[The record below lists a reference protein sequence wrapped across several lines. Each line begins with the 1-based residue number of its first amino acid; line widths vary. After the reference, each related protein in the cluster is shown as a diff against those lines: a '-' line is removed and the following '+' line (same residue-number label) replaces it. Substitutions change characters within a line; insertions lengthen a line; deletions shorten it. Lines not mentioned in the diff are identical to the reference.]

1 MTNKFDYLNHA
12 SGPIQY
18 GLTNDYMFR
27 AVLQESNETLKLLLS
42 ALLPIPY
49 EEIIECVI
57 TNPIILGES
66 IDDKT
71 CIMDVRVKLNNNRLI
86 NLEMQM
92 GHLDNWCNRALFY
105 LCRLFCNIKSGQD
118 YSQLLPAIHIG
129 ILSDPPFSDMDDFY
143 SEYLLTNT
151 RHPHIFSR
159 NFSLRMLNLNQLENA
174 TENERVSELYHWACL
189 FRAKTWED
197 IRMIAENNN
206 AIREAASHLKI
217 LSEKEKIQQQAES
230 RERYFMDMSCSR
242 NEGIAE
248 GYSKGSAEGYSRG
261 SAEGYSKGSAEGYS
275 KGSAD
280 AQKVATQLAL
290 LLVQDGRIADLERI
304 ASDPVYYQELLKE
317 YGLD

>member
-1 MTNKFDYLNHA
+1 
-12 SGPIQY
+12 
-18 GLTNDYMFR
+18 
-27 AVLQESNETLKLLLS
+27 
-42 ALLPIPY
+42 
-49 EEIIECVI
+49 
-57 TNPIILGES
+57 
-66 IDDKT
+66 
-71 CIMDVRVKLNNNRLI
+71 
-86 NLEMQM
+86 
-92 GHLDNWCNRALFY
+92 
-105 LCRLFCNIKSGQD
+105 
-118 YSQLLPAIHIG
+118 
-129 ILSDPPFSDMDDFY
+129 MDDFY

-174 TENERVSELYHWACL
+174 TENERASELYHWACL

-248 GYSKGSAEGYSRG
+248 GYSKGSAEGYSKG

-280 AQKVATQLAL
+280 AQKATTQLAL

-304 ASDPVYYQELLKE
+304 ASDPVYYQKLLKE

>member
-1 MTNKFDYLNHA
+1 
-12 SGPIQY
+12 
-18 GLTNDYMFR
+18 
-27 AVLQESNETLKLLLS
+27 
-42 ALLPIPY
+42 
-49 EEIIECVI
+49 
-57 TNPIILGES
+57 
-66 IDDKT
+66 
-71 CIMDVRVKLNNNRLI
+71 
-86 NLEMQM
+86 
-92 GHLDNWCNRALFY
+92 
-105 LCRLFCNIKSGQD
+105 
-118 YSQLLPAIHIG
+118 
-129 ILSDPPFSDMDDFY
+129 
-143 SEYLLTNT
+143 
-151 RHPHIFSR
+151 
-159 NFSLRMLNLNQLENA
+159 
-174 TENERVSELYHWACL
+174 
-189 FRAKTWED
+189 
-197 IRMIAENNN
+197 MIAENNN

>member
-1 MTNKFDYLNHA
+1 
-12 SGPIQY
+12 
-18 GLTNDYMFR
+18 
-27 AVLQESNETLKLLLS
+27 
-42 ALLPIPY
+42 
-49 EEIIECVI
+49 
-57 TNPIILGES
+57 
-66 IDDKT
+66 
-71 CIMDVRVKLNNNRLI
+71 
-86 NLEMQM
+86 
-92 GHLDNWCNRALFY
+92 
-105 LCRLFCNIKSGQD
+105 
-118 YSQLLPAIHIG
+118 
-129 ILSDPPFSDMDDFY
+129 
-143 SEYLLTNT
+143 
-151 RHPHIFSR
+151 
-159 NFSLRMLNLNQLENA
+159 MLNLNQLENA

>member
-1 MTNKFDYLNHA
+1 
-12 SGPIQY
+12 
-18 GLTNDYMFR
+18 
-27 AVLQESNETLKLLLS
+27 
-42 ALLPIPY
+42 
-49 EEIIECVI
+49 
-57 TNPIILGES
+57 
-66 IDDKT
+66 
-71 CIMDVRVKLNNNRLI
+71 
-86 NLEMQM
+86 
-92 GHLDNWCNRALFY
+92 
-105 LCRLFCNIKSGQD
+105 
-118 YSQLLPAIHIG
+118 
-129 ILSDPPFSDMDDFY
+129 
-143 SEYLLTNT
+143 
-151 RHPHIFSR
+151 
-159 NFSLRMLNLNQLENA
+159 MLNLNQLENA

-206 AIREAASHLKI
+206 AIREAASHLKV

>member
-1 MTNKFDYLNHA
+1 
-12 SGPIQY
+12 
-18 GLTNDYMFR
+18 
-27 AVLQESNETLKLLLS
+27 
-42 ALLPIPY
+42 
-49 EEIIECVI
+49 
-57 TNPIILGES
+57 
-66 IDDKT
+66 
-71 CIMDVRVKLNNNRLI
+71 
-86 NLEMQM
+86 
-92 GHLDNWCNRALFY
+92 
-105 LCRLFCNIKSGQD
+105 
-118 YSQLLPAIHIG
+118 
-129 ILSDPPFSDMDDFY
+129 
-143 SEYLLTNT
+143 
-151 RHPHIFSR
+151 
-159 NFSLRMLNLNQLENA
+159 
-174 TENERVSELYHWACL
+174 
-189 FRAKTWED
+189 
-197 IRMIAENNN
+197 MIAENNN
-206 AIREAASHLKI
+206 AIREAASHLKV

>member
-1 MTNKFDYLNHA
+1 M
-12 SGPIQY
+12 
-18 GLTNDYMFR
+18 
-27 AVLQESNETLKLLLS
+27 VL
-42 ALLPIPY
+42 
-49 EEIIECVI
+49 
-57 TNPIILGES
+57 
-66 IDDKT
+66 
-71 CIMDVRVKLNNNRLI
+71 
-86 NLEMQM
+86 
-92 GHLDNWCNRALFY
+92 
-105 LCRLFCNIKSGQD
+105 KSGQD

-129 ILSDPPFSDMDDFY
+129 ILSDSPFSDMDDFY

-174 TENERVSELYHWACL
+174 TENERASELYHWACL

-197 IRMIAENNN
+197 IRMIAEKNN
-206 AIREAASHLKI
+206 AIREAASHLKV
-217 LSEKEKIQQQAES
+217 LSEEEKIQQQAES

-248 GYSKGSAEGYSRG
+248 GYSKGYH
-261 SAEGYSKGSAEGYS
+261 KGSAEGYS

-280 AQKVATQLAL
+280 AQKAATQLSL
-290 LLVQDGRIADLERI
+290 CLVQDGRIADLERI